1 MLHKNIED
9 RVFFIA
15 AKTIFD
21 GLRGNFDFDPPRIA
35 LSASYHR
42 IWLGPKMEFSRE
54 ELGFNI

>member
-1 MLHKNIED
+1 MLHKNIEAT
-9 RVFFIA
+9 VFFIA
-15 AKTIFD
+15 RKTLFD

-42 IWLGPKMEFSRE
+42 IWPGPKMEFSRG

>member
-1 MLHKNIED
+1 MLHKNIEAE
-9 RVFFIA
+9 VFFIA
-15 AKTIFD
+15 RKTYFE

-42 IWLGPKMEFSRE
+42 IWPGPKMEFSRE